1 MDIKIVKSVIDKILE
16 NCETFDSHVF
26 IRAFIKT
33 QPSSYGKMLIEYDD
47 VTVTHSVIANFLL
60 NNAKDL
66 EIERLDSDSTSRDI
80 FDIETPC
87 AAWMVTT
94 KD

>member
-16 NCETFDSHVF
+16 DCDTFDSHVF

-33 QPSSYGKMLIEYDD
+33 QPSCYGKMLVEYDD
-47 VTVTHSVIANFLL
+47 VTVTHSLIANFLL
-60 NNAKDL
+60 NNAKEL
-66 EIERLDSDSTSRDI
+66 GIERLDSESISRNI

-87 AAWMVTT
+87 AEWTVQI
-94 KD
+94 K

>member
-1 MDIKIVKSVIDKILE
+1 MDITIVKSVINEILK
-16 NCETFDSHVF
+16 NSETFDSHVF

-33 QPSSYGKMLIEYDD
+33 QPSSYGRMLIEYDD

-60 NNAKDL
+60 NNAKEL
-66 EIERLDSDSTSRDI
+66 GIERLGRDSISRDI

-87 AAWMVTT
+87 AEWR
-94 KD
+94 KR